1 MNSGTWCSGIAS
13 GSCDWDVHVAFRG
26 RGCGVAAAAAAAAEG
41 DVMERRRG
49 SRMGE
54 ALAELD
60 VEDDMVRFL
69 RAVGDGGGEADVDR
83 E

>member
-1 MNSGTWCSGIAS
+1 
-13 GSCDWDVHVAFRG
+13 
-26 RGCGVAAAAAAAAEG
+26 
-41 DVMERRRG
+41 MERRRG

-83 E
+83 EEVLWGRMSPGE

>member
-13 GSCDWDVHVAFRG
+13 GKCDCEVHVAFRG
-26 RGCGVAAAAAAAAEG
+26 RGCGVAAAAAAAEG

>member
-1 MNSGTWCSGIAS
+1 
-13 GSCDWDVHVAFRG
+13 
-26 RGCGVAAAAAAAAEG
+26 
-41 DVMERRRG
+41 MERRRG

-60 VEDDMVRFL
+60 VDDDMVRFL